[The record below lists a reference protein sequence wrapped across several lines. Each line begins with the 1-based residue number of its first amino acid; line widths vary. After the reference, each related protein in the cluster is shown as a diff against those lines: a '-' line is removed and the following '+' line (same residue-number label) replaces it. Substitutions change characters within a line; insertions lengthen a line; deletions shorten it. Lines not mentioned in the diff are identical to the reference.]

1 MKRLL
6 LLTISFIFIQC
17 ISAQLLTW
25 APAFPKDNDNLSITV
40 DATKGNQGLQNYN
53 PVSDVYVH
61 IGVITNL
68 SAHPK
73 DWQHVKFNQ
82 NFNTPNASLL
92 PAVVIVGLAEIVW
105 VAAAV

>member
-6 LLTISFIFIQC
+6 LLTISFIFIEG

-61 IGVITNL
+61 VGVITNQ
-68 SAHPK
+68 SAHAK
-73 DWQHVKFNQ
+73 DWKYVKFNQ

-92 PAVVIVGLAEIVW
+92 ATSLGGNTSRIDLSNIRA
-105 VAAAV
+105 